1 LILADEPTG
10 NLDTKTGKIVLETFK
25 RLNREE
31 GRTIILITHDQE
43 VAKSA
48 YNSARHHSK
57 VNPGKKFAKL
67 QVDQG
72 WRIVRIA

>member
-1 LILADEPTG
+1 MAIGEYFL
-10 NLDTKTGKIVLETFK
+10 V
-25 RLNREE
+25 
-31 GRTIILITHDQE
+31 TIQE

-48 YNSARHHSK
+48 YNSAQHHAK

-67 QVDQG
+67 RVDQG

>member
-1 LILADEPTG
+1 MIPDHILFPATG
-10 NLDTKTGKIVLETFK
+10 VRFQYPFATMAVGEYFLV
-25 RLNREE
+25 
-31 GRTIILITHDQE
+31 TIQE

-67 QVDQG
+67 RVDQG